1 VRHCH
6 QRIHLVL
13 RSALGLVARH
23 QGVTMITATTVKLD
37 WHGLNV
43 TAEVEFA
50 KDDMWVST
58 MTATIP
64 GSDFDLSGYLAPFAC
79 RAVESVA
86 LDLAMEGLR

>member
-1 VRHCH
+1 VRH
-6 QRIHLVL
+6 RGERVRPLL
-13 RSALGLVARH
+13 RPSVGLVARH
-23 QGVTMITATTVKLD
+23 QGVEMITATTVKLD

-64 GSDFDLSGYLAPFAC
+64 GSDYDLSGYLAPFAQ
-79 RAVESVA
+79 RAIEEEA
-86 LDLAMEGLR
+86 LMSAMEVLR